1 VTLDTARTDA
11 SRLNIYIDGVLATNL
26 TQNSLIGNA
35 QAFLNEVLYNYLGGP
50 RGERN
55 EVSRSSQRVQH
66 PDNLQQP
73 DSHID
78 RHRPGL

>member
-1 VTLDTARTDA
+1 MAKTGARQRQLA
-11 SRLNIYIDGVLATNL
+11 GHSRGRRAI
-26 TQNSLIGNA
+26 
-35 QAFLNEVLYNYLGGP
+35 LYNYLGGP
-50 RGERN
+50 RGERD